1 MDERRRMGKKPAME
15 GLPEEI
21 AAKIHK
27 KKTTIDEIATADEML
42 ANLKDEETE
51 PLPWLPE
58 RGTIFT
64 LEFEQGEREYKVT
77 YINEGKYRFSCE
89 PVDKGYLK

>member
-1 MDERRRMGKKPAME
+1 MDANDNIIPMVEDQGDPIPDELASQ
-15 GLPEEI
+15 I
-21 AAKIHK
+21 QAKQQEQ
-27 KKTTIDEIATADEML
+27 TTAEEML
-42 ANLKDEETE
+42 ANLEEDKE

-58 RGTIFT
+58 RGTTFT